1 MGPKKTISRRD
12 FLRGAGGTLM
22 YAATGASTRIATTVF
37 AAPTLP
43 GQSSKSVL
51 ILGAGLAGLTVA
63 YELDK
68 AGFGVSVLEA
78 RSRPGGRVRTYRDPF
93 ADGLYAEMGAEYV
106 DAHDEFDHKYCKV
119 FGLKVMTAKLY
130 DAIFVRGKPFKMDAF
145 KRNKQKLPF
154 EGTVGGQLFG
164 QEKKYLKGILDMI
177 KYPERLPPQIL
188 KFDNLS
194 AAELLLQEGA
204 PQDIVRLYDY
214 LNATERTVRTDQISG
229 LALIRSHADSSFFNE
244 EVDEGRILG
253 GNNQLPDAFARA
265 LSDKILY
272 RRPVRKIAHD
282 QNGAEVWFDEGGTVR
297 SIRAPWLVIALP
309 FSVLREIEISPEF
322 SAPKMKCIRELAYG
336 QVMKVA
342 MQYKKRFWDKK
353 SSLGQRV
360 FTDTHLRRIYHMST
374 DQPGPRG
381 ILMSF
386 TSGDDA
392 EMLGKLPEKHRL
404 KIALQEATK
413 VWPEAPKYW
422 EGGVTKY
429 WNEDPWVKASYS
441 LEGVGQARDF
451 RELARKAE
459 GVVHFAG
466 EHTTNNESSMNGA
479 IRSGVRV
486 CEEIKKGASS

>member
-1 MGPKKTISRRD
+1 MHLREPSRIRFFTDDPSAKSLTI
-12 FLRGAGGTLM
+12 
-22 YAATGASTRIATTVF
+22 
-37 AAPTLP
+37 
-43 GQSSKSVL
+43 
-51 ILGAGLAGLTVA
+51 
-63 YELDK
+63 
-68 AGFGVSVLEA
+68 
-78 RSRPGGRVRTYRDPF
+78 
-93 ADGLYAEMGAEYV
+93 
-106 DAHDEFDHKYCKV
+106 
-119 FGLKVMTAKLY
+119 
-130 DAIFVRGKPFKMDAF
+130 
-145 KRNKQKLPF
+145 
-154 EGTVGGQLFG
+154 
-164 QEKKYLKGILDMI
+164 
-177 KYPERLPPQIL
+177 
-188 KFDNLS
+188 
-194 AAELLLQEGA
+194 
-204 PQDIVRLYDY
+204 
-214 LNATERTVRTDQISG
+214 RTVRKSG
-229 LALIRSHADSSFFNE
+229 LTR
-244 EVDEGRILG
+244 
-253 GNNQLPDAFARA
+253 
-265 LSDKILY
+265 
-272 RRPVRKIAHD
+272 
-282 QNGAEVWFDEGGTVR
+282 GGTVR

-322 SAPKMKCIRELAYG
+322 SAAKMKCIRELAYG

-360 FTDTHLRRIYHMST
+360 FTDTHLRRIYHMSI

-392 EMLGKLPEKHRL
+392 EMLGRLPEKQRL